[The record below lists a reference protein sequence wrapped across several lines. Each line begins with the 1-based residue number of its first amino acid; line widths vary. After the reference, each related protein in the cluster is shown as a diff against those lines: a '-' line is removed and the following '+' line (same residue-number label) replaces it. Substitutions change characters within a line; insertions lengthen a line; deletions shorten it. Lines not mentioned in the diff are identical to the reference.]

1 MAISRSY
8 KQGASEL
15 ESARDAV
22 RRRAARA
29 QPEFAGRVPAD
40 AGPLS
45 LSLSF
50 VFPHRIFL
58 PVSTALIRLSALVH
72 VAPLTYESLFAQC
85 CSPVLAAS

>member
-1 MAISRSY
+1 
-8 KQGASEL
+8 
-15 ESARDAV
+15 V
-22 RRRAARA
+22 RRRAASTA
-29 QPEFAGRVPAD
+29 SGLSLQAEFPLTRV
-40 AGPLS
+40 PLS

-58 PVSTALIRLSALVH
+58 LASTALIHSSALVH